1 MKIAVYGVNA
11 EIIALARAHDLTPIE
26 VDRLVETLTPFFTW
40 EGNVDAESG
49 EMLARMI
56 VAAEPPGTTHYA
68 SRTQEG
74 DKNLWSFWV
83 SDSELLKYGQSA
95 AWMVERIDRAL
106 LASQTTGVI
115 NEPRRGLRAA
125 DRTIIP

>member
-11 EIIALARAHDLTPIE
+11 EIIALARAHDLTPIG

-83 SDSELLKYGQSA
+83 SGDPQITLFTNSDIS
-95 AWMVERIDRAL
+95 VEQLRRMDWAN
-106 LASQTTGVI
+106 ATGGS
-115 NEPRRGLRAA
+115 NSG
-125 DRTIIP
+125 

>member
-11 EIIALARAHDLTPIE
+11 EIIALARAHDLTPIG
-26 VDRLVETLTPFFTW
+26 VDRLVETLVETLPPFFTW

-74 DKNLWSFWV
+74 DKDLWSFWV
-83 SDSELLKYGQSA
+83 SGDPQITLFTNSDISVEEL
-95 AWMVERIDRAL
+95 
-106 LASQTTGVI
+106 
-115 NEPRRGLRAA
+115 RRMDWANAIGGSNS
-125 DRTIIP
+125 